1 MIPACSPLRP
11 SRVMEMRMSS
21 KMKSPLA
28 LSAALAGG
36 LVLTGSA
43 FAMQPLSTG
52 YMVSASAVA
61 EGSCGADHK
70 AAEGTKTADTKAKAE
85 GKCGVA
91 KMDSD
96 KDGKVSKAE
105 FAVAH
110 DNDDSKFASH
120 DTNSDGFISAEEMDA
135 HMGGSGGAGK
145 MMEEGKCGEG
155 KCGASA

>member
-1 MIPACSPLRP
+1 
-11 SRVMEMRMSS
+11 MSS

-28 LSAALAGG
+28 LGAALVGG

-61 EGSCGADHK
+61 EGSCGAEQK
-70 AAEGTKTADTKAKAE
+70 AADKDQKMAGDKAKAE
-85 GKCGVA
+85 GSCGLA

-105 FAVAH
+105 YTAAH
-110 DNDDSKFASH
+110 KDGTGDFDKH
-120 DTNSDGFISAEEMDA
+120 DANKDGTLTADELKD
-135 HMGGSGGAGK
+135 HMGGAGGTGK
-145 MMEEGKCGEG
+145 TMEEGKCGEG

>member
-1 MIPACSPLRP
+1 
-11 SRVMEMRMSS
+11 MSS

-28 LSAALAGG
+28 LGAALVGG

-61 EGSCGADHK
+61 EGSCGAEHK
-70 AAEGTKTADTKAKAE
+70 ADKDKKMAGDKAKAE
-85 GKCGVA
+85 GSCGLA
-91 KMDSD
+91 AMDSD

-105 FAVAH
+105 YAAAH
-110 DNDDSKFASH
+110 KDGTGDFDKH
-120 DTNSDGFISAEEMDA
+120 DANKDGTLTADELKD
-135 HMGGSGGAGK
+135 HMGGAGGAGK

>member
-1 MIPACSPLRP
+1 
-11 SRVMEMRMSS
+11 MSS

-28 LSAALAGG
+28 LGAALVGG

-61 EGSCGADHK
+61 EGSCGAEHK
-70 AAEGTKTADTKAKAE
+70 ADKDQKMAGDKAKAE
-85 GKCGVA
+85 GSCGLA

-105 FAVAH
+105 YAAAH
-110 DNDDSKFASH
+110 KDGTGDFDKH
-120 DTNSDGFISAEEMDA
+120 DANKDGTLTADELKD
-135 HMGGSGGAGK
+135 HMGGAGGTGK
-145 MMEEGKCGEG
+145 TMEEGKCGEG